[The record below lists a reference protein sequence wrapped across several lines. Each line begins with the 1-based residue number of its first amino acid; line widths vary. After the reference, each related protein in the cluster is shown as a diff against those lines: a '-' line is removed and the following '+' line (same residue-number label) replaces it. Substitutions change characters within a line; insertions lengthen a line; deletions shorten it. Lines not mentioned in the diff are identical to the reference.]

1 MIRFQRSARAAAV
14 IVTAVAGLVLSACGS
29 SAGAT
34 GSSGSSGS
42 STGSPSETS
51 GGSSSSS
58 SSETQT
64 SAAVTKH
71 TVSLV
76 YDWSGVDFEAVP
88 LAVAK
93 AEGMFDKY
101 GIDLKLI
108 LPPDDSTTV
117 KLLGS
122 GQGDIGFA
130 TTADVVIT
138 RGQGADVVS
147 IGNYSQSNNWGLI
160 ARPGETINL
169 KDLKGKSIGVFSDNW
184 TQAMMPFVLKAAGL
198 TANDVH
204 QVTFQ
209 GDDVAPLLANK
220 LDLTTNTANFAVA
233 QVQEATGKK
242 PAVMLAKEF
251 NAPDVPIWVY
261 VASQKWLDANGD
273 TAKAFLAAIKE
284 ATQWA
289 IANPEKAVN
298 DFEKIYPD
306 NGSSHTYN
314 LTGWESTAA
323 VMNGP
328 DGLLTQRASQ
338 WSELT
343 DALHAVGELDKV
355 ADPSTYYTNAYLPH

>member
-1 MIRFQRSARAAAV
+1 MIISRRKARVGAAVLAAAASLV
-14 IVTAVAGLVLSACGS
+14 VAACASNAPAASS
-29 SAGAT
+29 SAGSGSGTPAS
-34 GSSGSSGS
+34 GAASAAGASSGA
-42 STGSPSETS
+42 
-51 GGSSSSS
+51 
-58 SSETQT
+58 
-64 SAAVTKH
+64 SAAEH

-93 AEGMFDKY
+93 QEGMFAKH
-101 GIDLKLI
+101 GINLKLI

-160 ARPGETINL
+160 ARPGESINL
-169 KDLKGKSIGVFSDNW
+169 KDLKGKKIGVFSDNW

-198 TANDVH
+198 TASDVH
-204 QVTFQ
+204 EVTFE

-220 LDLTTNTANFAVA
+220 LDLTTNTANFAIA

-242 PAVMLAKEF
+242 PTVMLAKEF
-251 NAPDVPIWVY
+251 DAPDVPIWVY
-261 VASQKWLDANGD
+261 VAGQKWLDANGD
-273 TAKAFLAAIKE
+273 TARAFLAAIKE

-289 IANPEKAVN
+289 IDNPEKAVD
-298 DFEKIYPD
+298 DFEKVYPD

-314 LTGWESTAA
+314 LTGWEATAS

-343 DALHAVGELDKV
+343 DALKAVGALDKV
-355 ADPSTYYTNAYLPH
+355 ADPSTYFTNAYLPK

>member
-1 MIRFQRSARAAAV
+1 MIRSRFTFRVAAVAAA
-14 IVTAVAGLVLSACGS
+14 AAAGLVVGACGS
-29 SAGAT
+29 NAPAAPT
-34 GSSGSSGS
+34 AGSSSSGS
-42 STGSPSETS
+42 STGSQPSPT
-51 GGSSSSS
+51 GGS
-58 SSETQT
+58 T
-64 SAAVTKH
+64 H
-71 TVSLV
+71 TISLV
-76 YDWSGVDFEAVP
+76 YDWSGIDFEAVP

-93 AEGMFDKY
+93 QQGMFAKY

-160 ARPGETINL
+160 ARPGETIDL
-169 KDLKGKSIGVFSDNW
+169 KSLKGKKIGVFSDNW

-198 TANDVH
+198 TASDVQ
-204 QVTFQ
+204 QVSFAS
-209 GDDVAPLLANK
+209 DDVAPLLAGK
-220 LDLTTNTANFAVA
+220 LDLTTNTTNFAIA

-242 PAVMLAKEF
+242 PTVMLAKQF
-251 NAPDVPIWVY
+251 NAPDVPVWVY
-261 VASQKWLDANGD
+261 VARQKWLDQNGD

-289 IANPEKAVN
+289 IDNPEKAVS
-298 DFEKIYPD
+298 DFEKVYPD

-314 LTGWESTAA
+314 LTGWEATAE

-343 DALHAVGELDKV
+343 GALEAVGALNKV
-355 ADPSTYYTNAYLPH
+355 ADPSTYFTNAYLPH